1 MNEEIKNIVILV
13 LQYSVVVKGIERKLN
28 DAKFQTTVLTDSFD
42 RIRDMSGTTDL
53 FILYLPGDCSNK
65 ADVLEK
71 LVYICDQVKRTGR
84 NMIMIGEANDHPELV
99 KKAHVISD
107 FPWLDRPIEM
117 DVLRPAIEAAIEG
130 KTVSVGKK
138 RILIVDDDPSYAK
151 MVREWIKSD
160 YQTSVVTAGMQ
171 AITFLLKN
179 PVDMI
184 LLDYEMPV
192 VDGPQVLQMLRQEP
206 ATAKIPVIF
215 LTGVGTK
222 DAVERVMA
230 LKPDGYVLKSTTR
243 ENLLKYLRGKVR

>member
-28 DAKFQTTVLTDSFD
+28 DSKFQTTVLTDSFD

-53 FILYLPGDCSNK
+53 FILYLPGDCSSK
-65 ADVLEK
+65 VDVLEK
-71 LVYICDQVKRTGR
+71 LAYICDQVKRTGR

-99 KKAHVISD
+99 KKAPAISD

-117 DVLRPAIEAAIEG
+117 DVLQPAIEAAIEG